1 MLSISKKLKVTLLT
15 GMLTA
20 SMLGTTLVSAAG
32 PWHHP
37 GHHPGPPPIHH
48 HHYYH
53 DNSSNNAVTAFV
65 AGAIIGAVVGHN
77 T

>member
-37 GHHPGPPPIHH
+37 GPPPIHH

-53 DNSSNNAVTAFV
+53 DNSSNNTVAAFV

>member
-32 PWHHP
+32 PW
-37 GHHPGPPPIHH
+37 HHPGPPPIHH

>member
-1 MLSISKKLKVTLLT
+1 MLSTSKKLKVTLLA
-15 GMLTA
+15 GMLTV

-37 GHHPGPPPIHH
+37 GPPPIH

-53 DNSSNNAVTAFV
+53 DNSSNNAVAAFV

>member
-37 GHHPGPPPIHH
+37 GPPPIHHH